1 MIDFSFY
8 QGIGQFDRAYQIM
21 LENDT
26 HAPGSVDRALAALM
40 IRLCPQTAAYLY
52 GEYTS
57 TQVRYQRGSRPELEC
72 YVEEAMAE
80 CGSDEE
86 RVEKIARFCSDLGK
100 SVSDELDEM
109 RFGGTEEE
117 IIHRGSDWCTDLAR
131 VGCALC
137 QVAGFPARLIMIYD
151 TDMAYS
157 GHQIIEV
164 NRSGIWGAVDP
175 THGLIYRD
183 SEGKPVSTWELRNQ
197 PNLIEAEWRSHQD
210 LGSRLSQ
217 FRNTAIANYSVWDRE
232 DCDYTI
238 SPVNGYYWSLLQMSI
253 RGWPGGVRWLHDE
266 DKP

>member
-26 HAPGSVDRALAALM
+26 HAPGSVDRALAAPM

-117 IIHRGSDWCTDLAR
+117 TIHRGSDGCTDLAR

-157 GHQIIEV
+157 GH
-164 NRSGIWGAVDP
+164 
-175 THGLIYRD
+175 
-183 SEGKPVSTWELRNQ
+183 
-197 PNLIEAEWRSHQD
+197 
-210 LGSRLSQ
+210 
-217 FRNTAIANYSVWDRE
+217 
-232 DCDYTI
+232 
-238 SPVNGYYWSLLQMSI
+238 
-253 RGWPGGVRWLHDE
+253 
-266 DKP
+266 